1 VPHEVEEDALHALM
15 DVRPTT
21 AAGAGALISYV
32 RRDMKEGQEPWHIA
46 ALANAARA
54 LLAMPNEALPAFEP
68 ERKDLNLI
76 NATSEMNKSDAAL
89 CTTNTATKPTAVRT
103 ITS

>member
-1 VPHEVEEDALHALM
+1 
-15 DVRPTT
+15 
-21 AAGAGALISYV
+21 
-32 RRDMKEGQEPWHIA
+32 
-46 ALANAARA
+46 
-54 LLAMPNEALPAFEP
+54 MPNEALPAFEP